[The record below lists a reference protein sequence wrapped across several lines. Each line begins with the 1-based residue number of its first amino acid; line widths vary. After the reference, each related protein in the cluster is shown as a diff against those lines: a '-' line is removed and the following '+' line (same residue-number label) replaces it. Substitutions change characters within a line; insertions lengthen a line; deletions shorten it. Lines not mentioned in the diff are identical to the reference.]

1 VSLKVVRVITVAGAR
16 MPPGAGCHSR
26 NFIITGCAYS
36 GTPTI
41 TTHLMTPVLNKPL
54 PEFEAVAT
62 SGVKFTPQGFVG
74 KVVVLYFYP
83 KDHTPGCTTEAMQ
96 FRDRH
101 KDFVKAGAVVFGVSR
116 DNMASHEKFRQNL
129 ELPFDLI
136 ADTEEKLC
144 HMFGV
149 VKNKIMYGKKVKGIE
164 RSTFLIDAKG
174 VLRAEWRGI
183 KVAGHVDEVLKAVK
197 ELKKST

>member
-1 VSLKVVRVITVAGAR
+1 
-16 MPPGAGCHSR
+16 
-26 NFIITGCAYS
+26 
-36 GTPTI
+36 
-41 TTHLMTPVLNKPL
+41 MTPAINKPL

-62 SGVKFTPQGFVG
+62 GGLKIGPETFRGQA
-74 KVVVLYFYP
+74 VVLYFYP

-96 FRDRH
+96 FRDRY
-101 KDFVKAGAVVFGVSR
+101 KDFVKAGALILGVSR
-116 DNMASHEKFRQNL
+116 DNMASHEKFKANL
-129 ELPFDLI
+129 ELPFELI

-164 RSTFLIDAKG
+164 RSTFLIDATG
-174 VLRAEWRGI
+174 VLRGEWRGI

-197 ELKKST
+197 LLKKAA

>member
-1 VSLKVVRVITVAGAR
+1 MAIVV
-16 MPPGAGCHSR
+16 
-26 NFIITGCAYS
+26 
-36 GTPTI
+36 
-41 TTHLMTPVLNKPL
+41 NKPL
-54 PEFEAVAT
+54 PEFEANAT
-62 SGVKFTPQGFVG
+62 GGVRVSNMSHVG
-74 KVVVLYFYP
+74 KTMVLYFYP
-83 KDHTPGCTTEAMQ
+83 KDNTPGCTTEAMQ
-96 FRDRH
+96 FRDKH
-101 KDFVKAGAVVFGVSR
+101 KDFLKAGAVVFGVSR

-129 ELPFDLI
+129 ELPYELI

-164 RSTFLIDAKG
+164 RSTFLIDAGG

-197 ELKKST
+197 DLKKPA